1 MCNIASYHVMV
12 EGDCDGGG
20 DGDGEGDGD
29 SGRDSDDGVAKE
41 TETIIHVQYMCSYS
55 R

>member
-1 MCNIASYHVMV
+1 MQHCFLPC
-12 EGDCDGGG
+12 DDDGGG
-20 DGDGEGDGD
+20 DGDDDGGDG
-29 SGRDSDDGVAKE
+29 DDGVAKE

>member
-1 MCNIASYHVMV
+1 MCKFLP
-12 EGDCDGGG
+12 CDDGG
-20 DGDGEGDGD
+20 DGV
-29 SGRDSDDGVAKE
+29 SGRDGDDGVAKE